1 MKGRESMKNRGI
13 EDMIYTGMVYVF
25 LIAVL
30 FVTFYPFWNV
40 LVLSVNSAS
49 DTIKGGIYF
58 WPRELS
64 FTSYKEILTDREILH
79 SVWVSVARTIVG
91 TPLAI
96 IVISL
101 LAYPLSNRDLLMR
114 KQVTLYF
121 IFTMYFGGGLIPYYM
136 VLKNLHL
143 IDSFW
148 VYIFPGLMNVFYMIL
163 VRTFIEQLPQEM
175 IESAKIDG
183 ANDLHIFIRIIL
195 PLTVPVLATIAMFTA
210 IGHWNSWF
218 DSYVFTYKPSL
229 KTLQAVLVKILN
241 QYQTGSMVSDA
252 QKVADSSKRLAVS
265 SDTIRMAAT
274 MVATLPIVLV
284 YPFLQ
289 RYFVKGMTLGA
300 VKS

>member
-1 MKGRESMKNRGI
+1 MKNKGI
-13 EDMIYTGMVYVF
+13 GEILYSSTVYVF

-30 FVTFYPFWNV
+30 FATFYPFWNV
-40 LVLSVNSAS
+40 LILSVNSSS

-79 SVWVSVARTIVG
+79 ATWVSFARTVVG
-91 TPLAI
+91 TPLTVL
-96 IVISL
+96 VISL
-101 LAYPLSNRDLLMR
+101 LAYPLSNRDLVMR

-136 VLKNLHL
+136 ILKNLQL

-163 VRTFIEQLPQEM
+163 VRTFIEQLPHELV
-175 IESAKIDG
+175 ESAKIDG

-195 PLTVPVLATIAMFTA
+195 PLTTPVLATIAMFTA
-210 IGHWNSWF
+210 IGHWNAWF

-252 QKVADSSKRLAVS
+252 QKLADSSKKLAVS

-274 MVATLPIVLV
+274 IVATLPIVLV

-289 RYFVKGMTLGA
+289 RHFVKGMTLGA
-300 VKS
+300 IKS

>member
-1 MKGRESMKNRGI
+1 MKNKGI
-13 EDMIYTGMVYVF
+13 GEILYSSTVYVF

-30 FVTFYPFWNV
+30 FATFYPFWNV
-40 LVLSVNSAS
+40 LVLSVNSSS

-79 SVWVSVARTIVG
+79 ATWVSFARTVVG
-91 TPLAI
+91 TPLTVF
-96 IVISL
+96 VISL
-101 LAYPLSNRDLLMR
+101 LAYPLSNRDLVMR

-136 VLKNLHL
+136 VLKNLQL

-163 VRTFIEQLPQEM
+163 VRTFIEQLPHELV
-175 IESAKIDG
+175 ESAKIDG

-195 PLTVPVLATIAMFTA
+195 PLTTPVLATIAMFTA

-252 QKVADSSKRLAVS
+252 QKIADSSKRLAVS

-274 MVATLPIVLV
+274 IVATLPIVLV

-289 RYFVKGMTLGA
+289 RHFVKGMTLGA
-300 VKS
+300 IKS

>member
-1 MKGRESMKNRGI
+1 MKSRATG
-13 EDMIYTGMVYVF
+13 DMLYSGAVYAF
-25 LIAVL
+25 LLAVV

-40 LVLSVNSAS
+40 FVLSINSAS

-64 FTSYKEILTDREILH
+64 FTSYKEILTDGQILQA
-79 SVWVSVARTIVG
+79 VWITLARTIIG
-91 TPLAI
+91 TPLTI
-96 IVISL
+96 LVISL
-101 LAYPLSNRDLLMR
+101 LSYPLSNRDLVMR
-114 KQVTLYF
+114 KPVTLYF

-148 VYIFPGLMNVFYMIL
+148 VFIFPGLMNVFYMIL
-163 VRTFIEQLPQEM
+163 VRTFIEQLPQELM
-175 IESAKIDG
+175 ESAKIDG
-183 ANDLHIFIRIIL
+183 ANELQIFIRIIL
-195 PLTVPVLATIAMFTA
+195 PLTMPVLATIALFTA
-210 IGHWNSWF
+210 IGHWNAWF

-252 QKVADSSKRLAVS
+252 QQLADSSKRLAVS

-274 MVATLPIVLV
+274 MVATLPIVMV